1 MNNPQNLSE
10 AISLGISNSW
20 YIFVG
25 CLLLG
30 IIITIGLKKFEKW
43 AYKKIKK
50 IKKK

>member
-10 AISLGISNSW
+10 AINLGISNSW

-25 CLLLG
+25 FLLLG
-30 IIITIGLKKFEKW
+30 IIIAIGLRKFEKW

-50 IKKK
+50 K